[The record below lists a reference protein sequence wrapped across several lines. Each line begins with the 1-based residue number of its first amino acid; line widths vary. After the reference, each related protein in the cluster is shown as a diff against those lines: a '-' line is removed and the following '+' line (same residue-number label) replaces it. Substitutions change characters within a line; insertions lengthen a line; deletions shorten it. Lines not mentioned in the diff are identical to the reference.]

1 MRSIVLTQSD
11 IVPDGQNNKLVYK
24 FPNSILFQG
33 NSIAVSSVSMYYSWF
48 NITAGYTNNT
58 FTYTWTVG
66 LVTNTYTVI
75 IPNGLYEITDLN
87 VFLQYEFI
95 KNGTYL
101 VNAAGKNVYYGEWL
115 LNPTRYAVQINTFQV
130 PTAAQAATLGYTA
143 PTGFVGFPT
152 DSTNLQ
158 FTINAN
164 LNVIMG
170 FAPNFQ
176 TPFNSTAIPYIPSAN
191 TPLININGAGTISC
205 LSSAAPNLQP
215 NSSIFLS
222 ISNINNPYALPS
234 SIIYSIVPQGAVGTL
249 ISDKPPNFSWNKM
262 VDGTYSQLTLTF
274 LGTNLQPLP
283 ILDPQ
288 ITVILVIKDADES
301 SGK

>member
-48 NITAGYTNNT
+48 NITAGYSNNT

-66 LVTNTYTVI
+66 AITNTYTVI
-75 IPNGLYEITDLN
+75 IPDGLYEITDLN
-87 VFLQYEFI
+87 VFLQYTFI

-101 VNAAGKNVYYGEWL
+101 VNASGKNVYYGEFL
-115 LNPTRYAVQINTFQV
+115 LNPTRYAVQLNTFQI
-130 PTAAQAATLGYTA
+130 PTAAQAVTLGYTA
-143 PTGFVGFPT
+143 PTDFVGFPT
-152 DSTNLQ
+152 VSTNLQ
-158 FTINAN
+158 FTINKN

-170 FAPNFQ
+170 FTPNFQ
-176 TPFNSTAIPYIPSAN
+176 TPFNSTITPYIPSVN

-205 LSSAAPNLQP
+205 LSTAAPNLQP

-249 ISDKPPNFSWNKM
+249 ISDKPPNFTWNKM

-301 SGK
+301 NGK